1 MIRRHQKNKMIFRGR
16 FKMKKNSNYYS
27 VLKKYVFLRIIM
39 LIKHN
44 VSKA

>member
-1 MIRRHQKNKMIFRGR
+1 MIFRGC

-27 VLKKYVFLRIIM
+27 VLKKNVFLQKIM